1 VPEFSHSVLAD
12 WTGGAWKGPVPG
24 PIAGFSIDSRSLRFG
39 ELFVAIRTAARDGH
53 AFLGAALK
61 AGASGALVSRSDPD
75 LPLSQLVVPDPVVA
89 LQSIARHHRAGFE
102 RPVIAIT
109 GSCGKTSTKDL
120 IATSLGGDDRVL
132 STAGNLNNFLGVP
145 LTLLR
150 IDPHR
155 HQFAVI
161 EAGISL
167 VGEMD
172 GLAEMIQ
179 PQIGVVCNLAPAH
192 LDHLGTVE
200 IVAREKARLFKHL
213 RPGGQGI
220 FPVDC
225 LGWKEFST
233 LSCETVVIGP
243 AGECGSNLSDHGR
256 SQIAYQTR
264 PADLGLR
271 IEAVFDSGITVSFIL
286 DSTSPGMASNAVL
299 ALAVADLCGIDPV
312 VASERLASWAPAPL
326 RGEIR
331 ISSGRLVYVDC
342 YNANPGSMIDAV
354 RAFNARVPEE
364 TPRLFVIG
372 CMEELGTES
381 GVLHANVGREWPL
394 WSGDRFAIIGDQ
406 AESLRKGL
414 LDADKDIGSIDIAT
428 DLNELRQVVGA
439 WSGALFIKGSRR
451 YRLES
456 LLASLTRDEIG
467 EEAAC

>member
-1 VPEFSHSVLAD
+1 
-12 WTGGAWKGPVPG
+12 VPG
-24 PIAGFSIDSRSLRFG
+24 SIAGFSIDSRSLRSG
-39 ELFVAIRTAARDGH
+39 ELFVAIRTVARDGH
-53 AFLGAALK
+53 AFLGSALK
-61 AGASGALVSRSDPD
+61 AGASAALVSRFNPD

-102 RPVIAIT
+102 CPVIAVT

-120 IATSLGGDDRVL
+120 IAASLGGDDRVL
-132 STAGNLNNFLGVP
+132 STVGNLNNFLGVP

-150 IDPHR
+150 IDPRR

-179 PQIGVVCNLAPAH
+179 PQIGVVCSLAPAH
-192 LDHLGTVE
+192 LDHLGSVE
-200 IVAREKARLFKHL
+200 IVAREKARLFRHL
-213 RPGGQGI
+213 QPEGQGV

-225 LGWKEFST
+225 LGWKAFSS
-233 LSCETVVIGP
+233 LSCETVVIGRT
-243 AGECGSNLSDHGR
+243 GEGGSGSSDSGR
-256 SQIAYQTR
+256 PQITYQTS
-264 PADLGLR
+264 PADSSVR
-271 IEAVFDSGITVSFIL
+271 IEAVFDNGKTVSFIL

-299 ALAVADLCGIDPV
+299 ALAVADRCGIDS
-312 VASERLASWAPAPL
+312 VAAAERLASWAPAPL

-331 ISSGRLVYVDC
+331 SSSGRLVYVDC

-354 RAFNARVPEE
+354 RAFNARVPEGI
-364 TPRLFVIG
+364 PRLFVIG
-372 CMEELGTES
+372 CMEELGAHS
-381 GVLHANVGREWPL
+381 GVLHDEVGRKWPL
-394 WSGDRFAIIGDQ
+394 RSGDRFVIIGDQ
-406 AESLRKGL
+406 AENLRNGL
-414 LDADKDIGSIDIAT
+414 LHSYKDVRSIDIAT
-428 DLNELRQVVGA
+428 DLNELRPLVGG

-456 LLASLTRDEIG
+456 LLPSLTRDEVG